1 MQFAKRVLLL
11 SAAALIWAGSA
22 DAVVNIQNTGA
33 SARTVGLG
41 NTFVAIADDPSA
53 IFANPAGVRQMKNFQ
68 VAYTN
73 VSILYS
79 GVDGGNLGQH
89 IVSLVKPLGGRL
101 GLGLALER
109 IGFEDASENG
119 AFVSLGIKFSKN
131 LSLGVNAKYL
141 FWSADLQP
149 GDPADD
155 SGGSVGLDLG
165 ALWKTPFKE
174 ATFGLMIKNLN
185 KPNVAG
191 GTVAGESD
199 AGKLPM
205 DLHLGLS
212 RNAGPKSMVSVEWV
226 TRDFTGDN
234 SVNKVL
240 IGGET
245 KLSEVFMLRGG
256 GSRFFED
263 GVDGDLNAGIG
274 WKKEKLRVD
283 YAYHIPLDLVDAGGE
298 HRFTF
303 TYGL

>member
-11 SAAALIWAGSA
+11 SAVASMWAANA
-22 DAVVNIQNTGA
+22 DAVNIQNTGA
-33 SARTVGLG
+33 SARSVGLG
-41 NTFVAIADDPSA
+41 NTFVAIADDPAA
-53 IFANPAGVRQMKNFQ
+53 IFANPAGLRQMKNSQ
-68 VAYTN
+68 IAYTN
-73 VSILYS
+73 VSLLYS

-89 IVSLVKPLGGRL
+89 IISLVKPMGGRL

-119 AFVSLGIKFSKN
+119 AFVSLRIKFSKN

-141 FWSADLQP
+141 FWSANLP
-149 GDPADD
+149 AGDPADD
-155 SGGSVGLDLG
+155 SGGSIGLDLG
-165 ALWKTPFKE
+165 ALWKTPFRE
-174 ATFGLMIKNLN
+174 ATLGVMIKNLN

-191 GTVAGESD
+191 GTVLNESD

-212 RNAGPKSMVSVEWV
+212 RKAGPKSLVSVEWV
-226 TRDFTGDN
+226 ARDFTGDN
-234 SVNKVL
+234 SVNKLLV
-240 IGGET
+240 GGET

-274 WKKEKLRVD
+274 WKRNKTRVD

>member
-11 SAAALIWAGSA
+11 SAVASIWAANA

-33 SARTVGLG
+33 SARSVGLG
-41 NTFVAIADDPSA
+41 NTFVAIADDPAA
-53 IFANPAGVRQMKNFQ
+53 IFANPAGLRQMKNSQ
-68 VAYTN
+68 IAYTN
-73 VSILYS
+73 VSLLYS

-89 IVSLVKPLGGRL
+89 IISLVKPMGGRL
-101 GLGLALER
+101 SLGLALER

-119 AFVSLGIKFSKN
+119 AFFSLGIKFSKN

-141 FWSADLQP
+141 FWSANLP
-149 GDPADD
+149 AGDPADD
-155 SGGSVGLDLG
+155 SGGSIGLDLG
-165 ALWKTPFKE
+165 ALWKTPFRE
-174 ATFGLMIKNLN
+174 ATMGVMIKNLN

-191 GTVAGESD
+191 GTVLNESD

-212 RNAGPKSMVSVEWV
+212 RKAGPNSLVSVEWV

-234 SVNKVL
+234 SVNKLLV
-240 IGGET
+240 GGET

-274 WKKEKLRVD
+274 WKKNKTRVD

>member
-11 SAAALIWAGSA
+11 SAVASIWAANA

-33 SARTVGLG
+33 SARSVGLG
-41 NTFVAIADDPSA
+41 NAFVAIADDPAA
-53 IFANPAGVRQMKNFQ
+53 IFANPAGLRQMKNSQ
-68 VAYTN
+68 IAYTN
-73 VSILYS
+73 VSLLYS
-79 GVDGGNLGQH
+79 GVDDGNLGQH
-89 IVSLVKPLGGRL
+89 IISLVKPMGGRL
-101 GLGLALER
+101 SLGLALEK
-109 IGFEDASENG
+109 IGFEDFSENG
-119 AFVSLGIKFSKN
+119 AFFSLGIKFSKN

-141 FWSADLQP
+141 FWSGNLPA

-155 SGGSVGLDLG
+155 SGGSIGLDLG
-165 ALWKTPFKE
+165 ALWKTPFRE
-174 ATFGLMIKNLN
+174 AALGVMIKNLN

-191 GTVAGESD
+191 GTVLNESD

-212 RNAGPKSMVSVEWV
+212 RKSGPKSLVSVEWV

-234 SVNKVL
+234 SVNKLLV
-240 IGGET
+240 GGET

-274 WKKEKLRVD
+274 WKKNKTRVD